1 LPSSRKYRHEH
12 ERNAIKVFI
21 IDPLEYSDGSHIPR
35 STWRQVFQDSP
46 AKEMLKSFTP
56 DLVVID
62 FALPGIGGP
71 RAYADFVRCASRS
84 LVA

>member
-1 LPSSRKYRHEH
+1 
-12 ERNAIKVFI
+12 
-21 IDPLEYSDGSHIPR
+21 
-35 STWRQVFQDSP
+35 
-46 AKEMLKSFTP
+46 MLKSFTP